1 MLALNLYLPYQFPP
15 KKNKIKKKLV
25 EFEISMMKKIY
36 ASKAES
42 VYEFGT

>member
-36 ASKAES
+36 AS
-42 VYEFGT
+42 